1 LITGLAFDRTGNLYY
16 SDLYNH
22 LINRVDTAGTLT
34 VVGGRLR
41 FAGDG
46 GSAYH
51 AVAAFLTRIAAD
63 SNGSVYIGDAWNRR
77 IRKIDSSLN
86 ISTFA
91 GNGNFGDYVDGLPAE
106 AASLGW
112 TNQMLSLPDGS
123 LLVADYGSN
132 RVRRID
138 SLGMITTISGT
149 GRPGS
154 GGDGGP
160 AVNAQLNNP
169 FGVGVDSA
177 GNIYV
182 SEVTGNRVRKI
193 TVDGKDQCS
202 CRHGRRR
209 VRGRCWPGSRCPDQW
224 ASQSGSRCGRQSVHR
239 GFQQLPDTPGR
250 A

>member
-160 AVNAQLNNP
+160 AVNAKL
-169 FGVGVDSA
+169 
-177 GNIYV
+177 
-182 SEVTGNRVRKI
+182 K
-193 TVDGKDQCS
+193 
-202 CRHGRRR
+202 
-209 VRGRCWPGSRCPDQW
+209 
-224 ASQSGSRCGRQSVHR
+224 
-239 GFQQLPDTPGR
+239 
-250 A
+250 